1 MKQREL
7 NVLQMPI
14 FDVLIFGEKGVGKKC
29 FMQQMNEGQKT
40 IHLKKTIT
48 RDEHFKYFDY
58 IKMTVTLP
66 NSEDQVNMRLWRQT
80 TEAKGFTSPQLN
92 NAVCAIYLMDLT
104 KQEADVGEK
113 LLNHKKALND

>member
-1 MKQREL
+1 
-7 NVLQMPI
+7 MPI

-80 TEAKGFTSPQLN
+80 TEAKGFTSP
-92 NAVCAIYLMDLT
+92 
-104 KQEADVGEK
+104 
-113 LLNHKKALND
+113 